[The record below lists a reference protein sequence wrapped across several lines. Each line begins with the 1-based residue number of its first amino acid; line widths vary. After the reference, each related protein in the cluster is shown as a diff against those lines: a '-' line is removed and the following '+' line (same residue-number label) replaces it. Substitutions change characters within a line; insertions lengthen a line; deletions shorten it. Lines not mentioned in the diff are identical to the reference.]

1 MNSQRYD
8 NKRGNS
14 NASSTTTVL
23 DSSQLLSY
31 KSRNWR
37 YWGECLKHHVYLWTF
52 FVVMA

>member
-1 MNSQRYD
+1 MNCQRYG

-23 DSSQLLSY
+23 GSSQLLSY
-31 KSRNWR
+31 KSRNCGD
-37 YWGECLKHHVYLWTF
+37 YLKHHVYLWTF